1 MKTVDDWTPDS
12 SMFEIRLF
20 KKQKKGRQG
29 EGECERK
36 RKRDANKNG
45 KKSRKK
51 EKRKAREKW
60 GERVA
65 KQNDCNAISLIG
77 GSERLRHGTISK
89 R

>member
-1 MKTVDDWTPDS
+1 MKTVDD

-20 KKQKKGRQG
+20 K
-29 EGECERK
+29 EEK
-36 RKRDANKNG
+36 RKDKEKARAREREYKNG

-51 EKRKAREKW
+51 EKRKARDKW

-65 KQNDCNAISLIG
+65 KQNDGNAISLIG